1 MIGGSRFGGPLND
14 FRFQVLGFP
23 VTVQP
28 GFAILVGIY
37 MLFGLQAQRPLWTS
51 LSFAAV
57 VFVSILVHELGH
69 AVTAR
74 RLGLRVGGIFIHGF
88 GGHVTHSRGP
98 AARQLLV
105 SLAGPGAGL
114 LLGIPLLIGTLV
126 LDPHGSARIVLE
138 QAVFVNVVWSLF
150 NLLPML
156 PLDGGNALGSLLEVL
171 VGPARGWNVAT
182 TVGVVCGAA
191 IALLALSW
199 GQTFIMFLGGY
210 CAWHSLQVRRAWLA
224 A

>member
-1 MIGGSRFGGPLND
+1 MND
-14 FRFQVLGFP
+14 FRFQALGFP

-28 GFAILVGIY
+28 GFAILIGVY
-37 MLFGLQAQRPLWTS
+37 MLFGLQAQRPLWAS

-74 RLGLRVGGIFIHGF
+74 RFGMRVGGIYIHGL

-98 AARQLLV
+98 ASRQLLV
-105 SLAGPGAGL
+105 SLAGPAAGL
-114 LLGIPLLIGTLV
+114 ALGVPLLLV
-126 LDPHGSARIVLE
+126 AAVMDPGPVARVVLQ
-138 QAVFVNVVWSLF
+138 QAIFVNVFWSLF

-171 VGPARGWNVAT
+171 VGRARGWNIATAAGVAT
-182 TVGVVCGAA
+182 GAA
-191 IALLALSW
+191 IALLSLSW
-199 GQTFIMFLGGY
+199 GETFLMFLGGY
-210 CAWHSLQVRRAWLA
+210 CAWHSLQVRRALVTA
-224 A
+224 

>member
-1 MIGGSRFGGPLND
+1 MND

-28 GFAILVGIY
+28 GFAIVVGIY

-51 LSFAAV
+51 LSFGAI
-57 VFVSILVHELGH
+57 VFASILVHELGH
-69 AVTAR
+69 ALVAR
-74 RLGLRVGGIFIHGF
+74 RFGLRVGGIFIHGF

-98 AARQLLV
+98 ASRQLLV

-114 LLGIPLLIGTLV
+114 LVGLPLVAVAALADPGPTAWV
-126 LDPHGSARIVLE
+126 LLQ
-138 QAVFVNVVWSLF
+138 QAIFVNVAWSLF

-156 PLDGGNALGSLLEVL
+156 PLDGGTAFGSLLEVL

-182 TVGVVCGAA
+182 ATGVACGAA
-191 IALLALSW
+191 IALISLSW
-199 GQTFIMFLGGY
+199 GETFLMFLGGY
-210 CAWHSLQVRRAWLA
+210 CAWHSLQVRNALRAA
-224 A
+224 

>member
-1 MIGGSRFGGPLND
+1 MND
-14 FRFQVLGFP
+14 FRFQAFGFP

-28 GFAILVGIY
+28 GFAVLIGVY

-57 VFVSILVHELGH
+57 VFASILVHELGH

-74 RLGLRVGGIFIHGF
+74 RLGMRVGGIYIHGL

-98 AARQLLV
+98 ASRQLLV

-114 LLGIPLLIGTLV
+114 LLGLPLLLV
-126 LDPHGSARIVLE
+126 GIFADPGPVAQVVLQ
-138 QAVFVNVVWSLF
+138 QAIFVNVFWSLF

-156 PLDGGNALGSLLEVL
+156 PLDGGTALGSLLEVL
-171 VGPARGWNVAT
+171 LGPARGWSLATAAGVA
-182 TVGVVCGAA
+182 CGAG
-191 IALLALSW
+191 IALLSLSW
-199 GQTFIMFLGGY
+199 GETFLVFLGGY
-210 CAWHSLQVRRAWLA
+210 CAWHSLQVRRALVA